1 MTLYFF
7 AFFQPAQAT
16 GRGTVA
22 REVFVSYSS
31 KDRVTA
37 EAVRDALERR
47 ALACW
52 MAPRDVQPGLEYG
65 EGIIEGINNARVM
78 VLVFSASANASPQIG
93 REVER
98 AVHKGL
104 PIIPVRIEDIFPS
117 RSLEYFLS
125 SPHWFDAMGPI
136 EPHLP
141 RLTEAVKA
149 MLVRVAEGTVSRPSP
164 APRRLFTRAKPV
176 PVAVL
181 ETVPVEGLV
190 PPPRVSRPALSVRPA
205 PVVSVAPAI
214 LAKEPAPARPAGVPI
229 ALVAL
234 AGGLLVA
241 AVAAIVAHRSANPER
256 TAPPASR
263 SISASRAAARPAPS
277 PVDKPASQE
286 PTPAAT
292 LRTYEC
298 REGVRFE
305 IRPDSAALAI
315 NGRRIGA
322 ARDWSDHGDGRVYTF
337 ARPGTYQ
344 VRISQKGYATAAV
357 RIVVR
362 ERASRDVAEVKLDL
376 KRAD

>member
-1 MTLYFF
+1 
-7 AFFQPAQAT
+7 
-16 GRGTVA
+16 VA

-31 KDRVTA
+31 KDKVAA
-37 EAVRDALERR
+37 EAVREALERR
-47 ALACW
+47 ALSCW

-65 EGIIEGINNARVM
+65 EGIIEGINRARVM
-78 VLVFSASANASPQIG
+78 VLVFSASANASPQIH

-104 PIIPVRIEDIFPS
+104 PIIPVRIEDVFPS

-125 SPHWFDAMGPI
+125 SPHWFDALGPI
-136 EPHLP
+136 ESHLP

-149 MLVRVAEGTVSRPSP
+149 MLVRVVEGTVSRPAP

-181 ETVPVEGLV
+181 ETMPVEGLV
-190 PPPRVSRPALSVRPA
+190 PPPRLSRSALSVRLAPSAPVASPVPA
-205 PVVSVAPAI
+205 PVPA
-214 LAKEPAPARPAGVPI
+214 LSPPTRPAGVPVG
-229 ALVAL
+229 LVVL
-234 AGGLLVA
+234 AGGLLA
-241 AVAAIVAHRSANPER
+241 AVIAAFVAHSSAGPKRE
-256 TAPPASR
+256 APSVSGSTPASR
-263 SISASRAAARPAPS
+263 GALRPAAPQ
-277 PVDKPASQE
+277 VDKPTPAE
-286 PTPAAT
+286 PTPAAPA
-292 LRTYEC
+292 RTYEC
-298 REGVRFE
+298 REGVRFQ
-305 IRPDSAALAI
+305 IRPDSAAVTI
-315 NGRRIGA
+315 NGRRVGT

-362 ERASRDVAEVKLDL
+362 DRASRDVADVKLDL

>member
-1 MTLYFF
+1 
-7 AFFQPAQAT
+7 
-16 GRGTVA
+16 VA

-31 KDRVTA
+31 KDKVAA
-37 EAVRDALERR
+37 EAVREALERR
-47 ALACW
+47 ALSCW

-65 EGIIEGINNARVM
+65 EGIIEGINRARVM
-78 VLVFSASANASPQIG
+78 VLVFSASANASPQIH

-104 PIIPVRIEDIFPS
+104 PIIPIRIEDVFPS

-149 MLVRVAEGTVSRPSP
+149 MLVRVVEGTVSRPAP

-181 ETVPVEGLV
+181 ETMPVEGLV
-190 PPPRVSRPALSVRPA
+190 PPPRLSRSALSVRPV
-205 PVVSVAPAI
+205 PPA
-214 LAKEPAPARPAGVPI
+214 ATRPAGVPV

-234 AGGLLVA
+234 AGGLLAAAIA
-241 AVAAIVAHRSANPER
+241 AVVAHRSASPEQKASLASGS
-256 TAPPASR
+256 AP
-263 SISASRAAARPAPS
+263 ASRAASRPAAP
-277 PVDKPASQE
+277 PVDNSASAE
-286 PTPAAT
+286 PTPAAPA
-292 LRTYEC
+292 RTYEC
-298 REGVRFE
+298 KEGVRFQ
-305 IRPDSAALAI
+305 IRPDTAAVTI
-315 NGRRIGA
+315 NGRRVGA

-362 ERASRDVAEVKLDL
+362 DRASRDVADVKLDL

>member
-1 MTLYFF
+1 M
-7 AFFQPAQAT
+7 
-16 GRGTVA
+16 A

-31 KDRVTA
+31 KDRATA
-37 EAVRDALERR
+37 EAVREALERR
-47 ALACW
+47 ALSCW

-65 EGIIEGINNARVM
+65 EGIIEGINRARVM
-78 VLVFSASANASPQIG
+78 VLVFSASANASPQIH

-104 PIIPVRIEDIFPS
+104 PIIPVRIEDVFPS

-149 MLVRVAEGTVSRPSP
+149 MLVRVVEGTVSRPAP

-181 ETVPVEGLV
+181 ETMPVEGLV
-190 PPPRVSRPALSVRPA
+190 PPPRLSRSALSVRPV
-205 PVVSVAPAI
+205 P
-214 LAKEPAPARPAGVPI
+214 PAPTRPAGVPV

-234 AGGLLVA
+234 AGGLLAAAIA
-241 AVAAIVAHRSANPER
+241 AVVAHRSANPEQKASLASGS
-256 TAPPASR
+256 AP
-263 SISASRAAARPAPS
+263 ASRAASRPAAA
-277 PVDKPASQE
+277 PVDNSASVE
-286 PTPAAT
+286 PTPAAPA
-292 LRTYEC
+292 RTYEC
-298 REGVRFE
+298 KEGVRFQ
-305 IRPDSAALAI
+305 IRPDTAAVTI
-315 NGRRIGA
+315 NGRRVGA

-362 ERASRDVAEVKLDL
+362 DRASRDVADVKLDL